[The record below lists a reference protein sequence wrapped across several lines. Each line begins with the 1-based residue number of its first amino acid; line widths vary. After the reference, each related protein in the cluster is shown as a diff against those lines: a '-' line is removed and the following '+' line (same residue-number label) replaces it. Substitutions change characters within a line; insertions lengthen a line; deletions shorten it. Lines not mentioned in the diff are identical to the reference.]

1 MANNYLQPV
10 NNHFDI
16 DNLTD
21 VDDDLFL
28 QNTRTKPK
36 TQRSTNPFDNDDD
49 DVSTSSSIAAQRQ
62 MYAEKRREIEQ
73 RTLDSTQKSLGLLYE
88 TEEVGKATAVELAR
102 QREQLEKTSNQLDEI
117 NSTLRF
123 SQRHLNGLKSVFGG
137 LKNYLSG
144 NRDQPPTA
152 TGSPTGSQASQE
164 TNCNV
169 NAAAGAGVGAA
180 GSSRPKEAMSP
191 TERYDN
197 HPVSRFRDDST
208 AALQRQA
215 NQQQRAANPFQQQLE
230 SNLDEMC
237 DNLSRLKFLAT
248 DLGTEIESQN
258 DLLDN
263 MNYKIESVD
272 SKMVKQN
279 KDMNKLLK
287 K

>member
-16 DNLTD
+16 DKFAD

-28 QNTRTKPK
+28 RNTRTSAENKA
-36 TQRSTNPFDNDDD
+36 QRSTNPFEDDD
-49 DVSTSSSIAAQRQ
+49 EISTSSSIAAQRQ
-62 MYAEKRREIEQ
+62 AYAEKRREIEQ

-88 TEEVGKATAVELAR
+88 TEDVGRATAVELAR

-144 NRDQPPTA
+144 NRDAPTA
-152 TGSPTGSQASQE
+152 TASPSGSQMSQE
-164 TNCNV
+164 TNSNV
-169 NAAAGAGVGAA
+169 NAMTGGGGAI
-180 GSSRPKEAMSP
+180 PKQPMSP

-197 HPVSRFRDDST
+197 HPVSRIRDDSSSFH
-208 AALQRQA
+208 QRQA
-215 NQQQRAANPFQQQLE
+215 QAQQRAANPFQQQLE

-258 DLLDN
+258 GLLDN

-272 SKMVKQN
+272 INMVKQN
-279 KDMNKLLK
+279 KEMNKLLK

>member
-16 DNLTD
+16 DKFED

-28 QNTRTKPK
+28 RNTRTAANNRA
-36 TQRSTNPFDNDDD
+36 QRSTNPFEDDD
-49 DVSTSSSIAAQRQ
+49 EVSTSSSIAAQRQ
-62 MYAEKRREIEQ
+62 AYAEKRREIEQ
-73 RTLDSTQKSLGLLYE
+73 RTLESTQKSLGLLYE
-88 TEEVGKATAVELAR
+88 AEDAGKATAVELAR

-144 NRDQPPTA
+144 NRDVPTA
-152 TGSPTGSQASQE
+152 AASPAGSQMSQE
-164 TNCNV
+164 TNY
-169 NAAAGAGVGAA
+169 NANATGGGAI
-180 GSSRPKEAMSP
+180 PKQPMSP

-197 HPVSRFRDDST
+197 HPVSRMRDDTSSYNE
-208 AALQRQA
+208 RQVQA
-215 NQQQRAANPFQQQLE
+215 QQRAANPFQHQLE

-258 DLLDN
+258 ELLDN

-272 SKMVKQN
+272 INLTKQN
-279 KDMNKLLK
+279 KEINKLMK